1 MEAVFLK
8 LLNMSITAS
17 WLVFAVFLLRI
28 LFRKAPKF
36 VSMLLWALVGIR
48 LVCPFSLKSILS
60 VIPNPEPVPSEI
72 LTAEHPVIQSG
83 ISAVNETMN
92 PVLSETFAPSAE
104 TGASPLGSLAFIA
117 SVLWLC
123 GIVVLLLYTAVSYR
137 RIHKSVREAAL
148 YQGNVWLC
156 DRIDTPFIFGVL
168 RPRVFLPSDIEKADL
183 PYVLAHEQAH
193 LKRRDH
199 LWKPLGFLL
208 LTVYWFNPV
217 LWVAY
222 ILFCKDMELAC
233 DERVLRTLGAACKK
247 PYSNAL
253 INCSVPRKRISAC
266 PLAFGE
272 TGVKERVRSVL
283 NYKKPAF
290 WLAAVAVVA
299 VAVAALVFL
308 TNPATENVQTL
319 ADITQSSAL
328 FDNVETLKLVEEKG
342 ETTAPAAQT
351 QTILSDLQATEI
363 SVDPVSG
370 NLTQESAIKFVL
382 QYDDASEQ
390 VICFSNT
397 FDEVWLKDGIA
408 YKVMDPDSAKRIFE
422 SVSAAGGQQ
431 NSAGVEN
438 PTAAGDQKEP
448 APTQKADGGTDETEP
463 DTQNTNPQT
472 KPAEKEEHLPVNRE
486 NLPFTL
492 EGTAALSADLQNRTS
507 GGVVVRSYD
516 ELKATVD
523 YDAFTSCTY
532 RTIAGR
538 RYNGFLSAYDAAFFE
553 DKALL
558 IVYDMSTG
566 GTYSASPTHIQI
578 QGAKATVT
586 LSQKTASDNLW
597 GSADIQYLRYFI
609 AVDKDDVASVKT
621 VVSIKA

>member
-17 WLVFAVFLLRI
+17 WLVFAVFLLRL
-28 LFRKAPKF
+28 LFQKAPKF

-60 VIPNPEPVPSEI
+60 VIPNPEPLPSEI

-83 ISAVNETMN
+83 IPAVNETMN

-104 TGASPLGSLAFIA
+104 TSVSPLQSLAFVA

-123 GIVVLLLYTAVSYR
+123 GIGILLLYTAVSYG
-137 RIHKSVREAAL
+137 RIRKSVREAAL
-148 YQGNVWLC
+148 YQGNVWIC
-156 DRIDTPFIFGVL
+156 DRIDTPFILGVL

-208 LTVYWFNPV
+208 LTVYWFNPI

-308 TNPATENVQTL
+308 TNPETENVQTL
-319 ADITQSSAL
+319 ADFTQSSAL
-328 FDNVETLKLVEEKG
+328 FDNVETLKLVEQNG
-342 ETTAPAAQT
+342 ETTAPATQT

-363 SVDPVSG
+363 SVDPVSE
-370 NLTQESAIKFVL
+370 NRAQTKAAKLVL
-382 QYDDASEQ
+382 SYGDASEKALY
-390 VICFSNT
+390 FNDAYS
-397 FDEVWLKDGIA
+397 EVWLEDGIA
-408 YKVMDPDSAKRIFE
+408 YKVMDPDSAKRILETVRTSAVAE
-422 SVSAAGGQQ
+422 S
-431 NSAGVEN
+431 
-438 PTAAGDQKEP
+438 PTATETLP
-448 APTQKADGGTDETEP
+448 APVSLTEYRPGSVKLEPQDQDEFSFERKYRLAYYRIWGYFTECLTEEETADYMQWVDEYNKSTNYGETQ
-463 DTQNTNPQT
+463 
-472 KPAEKEEHLPVNRE
+472 EEMLLV
-486 NLPFTL
+486 
-492 EGTAALSADLQNRTS
+492 
-507 GGVVVRSYD
+507 
-516 ELKATVD
+516 
-523 YDAFTSCTY
+523 TY
-532 RTIAGR
+532 IK
-538 RYNGFLSAYDAAFFE
+538 RYNISRAEFDAAVEKMQAEMPTE
-553 DKALL
+553 DGV
-558 IVYDMSTG
+558 IYEESEVPNGDIIYTF
-566 GTYSASPTHIQI
+566 
-578 QGAKATVT
+578 
-586 LSQKTASDNLW
+586 DNEV
-597 GSADIQYLRYFI
+597 INRYYRY
-609 AVDKDDVASVKT
+609 A
-621 VVSIKA
+621 

>member
-123 GIVVLLLYTAVSYR
+123 GIGVLLLYTAVSYW

-308 TNPATENVQTL
+308 TNPETENVQTL
-319 ADITQSSAL
+319 ADITQASAL

-342 ETTAPAAQT
+342 ETTAPASQT

-370 NLTQESAIKFVL
+370 NRAQTKAAKLVL
-382 QYDDASEQ
+382 GYEDASEKALYFNDA
-390 VICFSNT
+390 FS
-397 FDEVWLKDGIA
+397 EVWLEDGIA
-408 YKVMDPDSAKRIFE
+408 YKVMDPDSAKRILETVRTSAVAE
-422 SVSAAGGQQ
+422 S
-431 NSAGVEN
+431 
-438 PTAAGDQKEP
+438 PTA
-448 APTQKADGGTDETEP
+448 TET
-463 DTQNTNPQT
+463 
-472 KPAEKEEHLPVNRE
+472 LPVPVS
-486 NLPFTL
+486 LPEYKPGSVKLEPQDQDEFSFERKYRLAYYRIWGYFTACL
-492 EGTAALSADLQNRTS
+492 TEEETADYMQW
-507 GGVVVRSYD
+507 VD
-516 ELKATVD
+516 EYNKSTNYGETQEEMLLV
-523 YDAFTSCTY
+523 TY
-532 RTIAGR
+532 IK
-538 RYNGFLSAYDAAFFE
+538 RYNISRAEFDAAVEKMQAEMPPE
-553 DKALL
+553 DGV
-558 IVYDMSTG
+558 IYEESEIPNGDIIYTF
-566 GTYSASPTHIQI
+566 
-578 QGAKATVT
+578 
-586 LSQKTASDNLW
+586 DNEV
-597 GSADIQYLRYFI
+597 INRYYRY
-609 AVDKDDVASVKT
+609 A
-621 VVSIKA
+621 

>member
-1 MEAVFLK
+1 MEAIFLK

-48 LVCPFSLKSILS
+48 LVCPFSLKSVLS

-104 TGASPLGSLAFIA
+104 TGASPLGSLAFVA

-308 TNPATENVQTL
+308 TNPETENVQTL
-319 ADITQSSAL
+319 ADITQASAL

-342 ETTAPAAQT
+342 ETTAPASQT

-363 SVDPVSG
+363 SVDPVSE
-370 NLTQESAIKFVL
+370 NRAQTKAAKLVL
-382 QYDDASEQ
+382 GYEDASEKALYFNDA
-390 VICFSNT
+390 FS
-397 FDEVWLKDGIA
+397 EVWLEDGIA
-408 YKVMDPDSAKRIFE
+408 YKVMDPDSAKRILETVRTSAVAE
-422 SVSAAGGQQ
+422 S
-431 NSAGVEN
+431 
-438 PTAAGDQKEP
+438 PTA
-448 APTQKADGGTDETEP
+448 TET
-463 DTQNTNPQT
+463 
-472 KPAEKEEHLPVNRE
+472 LPVPVS
-486 NLPFTL
+486 LPEYRPGSVKLEPQDQDDYSFERKYRLAYYGIWGYFTACL
-492 EGTAALSADLQNRTS
+492 TEEETADYMQW
-507 GGVVVRSYD
+507 VD
-516 ELKATVD
+516 EYNKSTNYGETQEEMLLV
-523 YDAFTSCTY
+523 TY
-532 RTIAGR
+532 IK
-538 RYNGFLSAYDAAFFE
+538 RYNISRAEFDAAVEKMQAEMPPE
-553 DKALL
+553 DGV
-558 IVYDMSTG
+558 IYEESEVPNGDIIYTF
-566 GTYSASPTHIQI
+566 
-578 QGAKATVT
+578 
-586 LSQKTASDNLW
+586 DNEV
-597 GSADIQYLRYFI
+597 INRYYRY
-609 AVDKDDVASVKT
+609 A
-621 VVSIKA
+621 

>member
-1 MEAVFLK
+1 MEAIFLK

-72 LTAEHPVIQSG
+72 LTAERPVIQSG

-104 TGASPLGSLAFIA
+104 TGASPLGSLAFVA

-217 LWVAY
+217 LWAAY

-319 ADITQSSAL
+319 ADITQASAL

-342 ETTAPAAQT
+342 ETTAPASQT

-370 NLTQESAIKFVL
+370 NLTQENAIKFVL

-390 VICFSNT
+390 TICFSNT
-397 FDEVWLKDGIA
+397 FGEVWLKDGIA
-408 YKVMDPDSAKRIFE
+408 YKVMDPDSAKRILETVRTSAVAE
-422 SVSAAGGQQ
+422 S
-431 NSAGVEN
+431 
-438 PTAAGDQKEP
+438 PTA
-448 APTQKADGGTDETEP
+448 TET
-463 DTQNTNPQT
+463 
-472 KPAEKEEHLPVNRE
+472 LPVPVS
-486 NLPFTL
+486 LPEYRPGSVKLEPQDQDDYSFERKYRLAYYGIWGYFTECL
-492 EGTAALSADLQNRTS
+492 TEEETADYMQW
-507 GGVVVRSYD
+507 VD
-516 ELKATVD
+516 EYNKSTNYGETQEEMLLV
-523 YDAFTSCTY
+523 TY
-532 RTIAGR
+532 IK
-538 RYNGFLSAYDAAFFE
+538 RYNISRAEFDAAVEKMQAEMPPE
-553 DKALL
+553 DGV
-558 IVYDMSTG
+558 IYEESEVPNGDIIYTF
-566 GTYSASPTHIQI
+566 
-578 QGAKATVT
+578 
-586 LSQKTASDNLW
+586 DNEV
-597 GSADIQYLRYFI
+597 INRYYRY
-609 AVDKDDVASVKT
+609 A
-621 VVSIKA
+621 

>member
-1 MEAVFLK
+1 
-8 LLNMSITAS
+8 
-17 WLVFAVFLLRI
+17 
-28 LFRKAPKF
+28 
-36 VSMLLWALVGIR
+36 
-48 LVCPFSLKSILS
+48 
-60 VIPNPEPVPSEI
+60 
-72 LTAEHPVIQSG
+72 
-83 ISAVNETMN
+83 
-92 PVLSETFAPSAE
+92 
-104 TGASPLGSLAFIA
+104 
-117 SVLWLC
+117 
-123 GIVVLLLYTAVSYR
+123 
-137 RIHKSVREAAL
+137 
-148 YQGNVWLC
+148 
-156 DRIDTPFIFGVL
+156 
-168 RPRVFLPSDIEKADL
+168 
-183 PYVLAHEQAH
+183 
-193 LKRRDH
+193 
-199 LWKPLGFLL
+199 
-208 LTVYWFNPV
+208 
-217 LWVAY
+217 
-222 ILFCKDMELAC
+222 MELAC
-233 DERVLRTLGAACKK
+233 DERVLRTIGAACKK

-283 NYKKPAF
+283 NYQKPAF

-532 RTIAGR
+532 RTNAGR

>member
-1 MEAVFLK
+1 MEAIFLK

-123 GIVVLLLYTAVSYR
+123 GIVVLLLYTALSYR

-156 DRIDTPFIFGVL
+156 DRIDTPFIFGVI

-208 LTVYWFNPV
+208 LTVYWFNPI

-308 TNPATENVQTL
+308 TNPETENVQTL
-319 ADITQSSAL
+319 ADITQASAL
-328 FDNVETLKLVEEKG
+328 FDNVETLKVVEEKG
-342 ETTAPAAQT
+342 ETTAPASQT
-351 QTILSDLQATEI
+351 QTILSDLQGTKI

-370 NLTQESAIKFVL
+370 NLTQENAIKFVL

-390 VICFSNT
+390 TICFSNT
-397 FDEVWLKDGIA
+397 FGEVWLKDGIA
-408 YKVMDPDSAKRIFE
+408 YKVMDPDSAKRILETVRTSAVAE
-422 SVSAAGGQQ
+422 S
-431 NSAGVEN
+431 
-438 PTAAGDQKEP
+438 PTA
-448 APTQKADGGTDETEP
+448 TET
-463 DTQNTNPQT
+463 
-472 KPAEKEEHLPVNRE
+472 LPVPVS
-486 NLPFTL
+486 LPEYRPGSVKLEPQDQDDYSFERKYRLAYYGIWGYFTECL
-492 EGTAALSADLQNRTS
+492 TEEETADYMQW
-507 GGVVVRSYD
+507 VD
-516 ELKATVD
+516 EYNKSTNYGETQEEMLLV
-523 YDAFTSCTY
+523 TY
-532 RTIAGR
+532 IK
-538 RYNGFLSAYDAAFFE
+538 RYNISRAEFDAAVEKMQAEMPPE
-553 DKALL
+553 DGV
-558 IVYDMSTG
+558 IYEESEVPNGDIIYTF
-566 GTYSASPTHIQI
+566 
-578 QGAKATVT
+578 
-586 LSQKTASDNLW
+586 DNEV
-597 GSADIQYLRYFI
+597 INRYYRY
-609 AVDKDDVASVKT
+609 A
-621 VVSIKA
+621 

>member
-28 LFRKAPKF
+28 LFQKAPKF
-36 VSMLLWALVGIR
+36 VSMLLWALVGVR
-48 LVCPFSLKSILS
+48 LVCPVSFKSVLS

-92 PVLSETFAPSAE
+92 PVLSETFAPLAE
-104 TGASPLGSLAFIA
+104 TGVSPLQSLAFVA

-123 GIVVLLLYTAVSYR
+123 GIGGLLLYTAVSYW

-156 DRIDTPFIFGVL
+156 DRIDTPFILGVI

-208 LTVYWFNPV
+208 LTVYWFNPI
-217 LWVAY
+217 LWAAY

-308 TNPATENVQTL
+308 TNPETENVQTL

-342 ETTAPAAQT
+342 ETAASAAQM
-351 QTILSDLQATEI
+351 QTILSDLQGTEI
-363 SVDPVSG
+363 SVDPVSE
-370 NLTQESAIKFVL
+370 NRAQTKAAKLVL
-382 QYDDASEQ
+382 GYGDASEKALY
-390 VICFSNT
+390 FNDAYS
-397 FDEVWLKDGIA
+397 EVWLEDGIA
-408 YKVMDPDSAKRIFE
+408 YKVMDPDSAKRILETVRTSAVVE
-422 SVSAAGGQQ
+422 S
-431 NSAGVEN
+431 
-438 PTAAGDQKEP
+438 PTA
-448 APTQKADGGTDETEP
+448 TET
-463 DTQNTNPQT
+463 
-472 KPAEKEEHLPVNRE
+472 LPVPVS
-486 NLPFTL
+486 LPEYRPGSVKLEPQDQDEFSFERKYRLAYYRIWGYFTECL
-492 EGTAALSADLQNRTS
+492 TEEETTDYMQW
-507 GGVVVRSYD
+507 VD
-516 ELKATVD
+516 EYNKSTNYGETQEEMLLV
-523 YDAFTSCTY
+523 TY
-532 RTIAGR
+532 IK
-538 RYNGFLSAYDAAFFE
+538 RYNISRAEFDAAVEKMQAEMPPE
-553 DKALL
+553 DGV
-558 IVYDMSTG
+558 IYEESEVPNGDIIYTF
-566 GTYSASPTHIQI
+566 
-578 QGAKATVT
+578 
-586 LSQKTASDNLW
+586 DNEV
-597 GSADIQYLRYFI
+597 INRYYRY
-609 AVDKDDVASVKT
+609 A
-621 VVSIKA
+621 

>member
-1 MEAVFLK
+1 MEAIFLK

-72 LTAEHPVIQSG
+72 LTAERPVIQSG

-104 TGASPLGSLAFIA
+104 TGVSPLGSLAFAA

-123 GIVVLLLYTAVSYR
+123 GIVVLLLYTAVSYW
-137 RIHKSVREAAL
+137 RIHKSVHEAAL
-148 YQGNVWLC
+148 YQGNIWLC

-217 LWVAY
+217 LWAAY

-319 ADITQSSAL
+319 ADITQASAL

-342 ETTAPAAQT
+342 ETTAPASQT
-351 QTILSDLQATEI
+351 QTILFDLQGTKI

-370 NLTQESAIKFVL
+370 NLTQENAIKFVL

-390 VICFSNT
+390 TICFSNT
-397 FDEVWLKDGIA
+397 FGEVWLKDGIA
-408 YKVMDPDSAKRIFE
+408 YKVIDPDSAKRILETVRTSAVAE
-422 SVSAAGGQQ
+422 S
-431 NSAGVEN
+431 
-438 PTAAGDQKEP
+438 PTA
-448 APTQKADGGTDETEP
+448 TET
-463 DTQNTNPQT
+463 
-472 KPAEKEEHLPVNRE
+472 LPVPVS
-486 NLPFTL
+486 LPEYRPGSVKLEPQDQDDYSFERKYRLAYYGIWGYFTECL
-492 EGTAALSADLQNRTS
+492 TEEETADYMQW
-507 GGVVVRSYD
+507 VD
-516 ELKATVD
+516 EYNKSTNYGETQEEMLLV
-523 YDAFTSCTY
+523 TY
-532 RTIAGR
+532 IK
-538 RYNGFLSAYDAAFFE
+538 RYNISRAEFDAAVEKMQAEMPPE
-553 DKALL
+553 DGV
-558 IVYDMSTG
+558 IYEESEVPNGDIIYTF
-566 GTYSASPTHIQI
+566 
-578 QGAKATVT
+578 
-586 LSQKTASDNLW
+586 DNEV
-597 GSADIQYLRYFI
+597 INRYYRY
-609 AVDKDDVASVKT
+609 A
-621 VVSIKA
+621 

>member
-1 MEAVFLK
+1 MEAIFLK

-72 LTAEHPVIQSG
+72 LTAERPVIQSG

-104 TGASPLGSLAFIA
+104 TGVSPLGSLAFAA

-123 GIVVLLLYTAVSYR
+123 GIVVLLLYTAVSYW

-148 YQGNVWLC
+148 YQGNIWLC

-217 LWVAY
+217 LWAAY

-319 ADITQSSAL
+319 ADITQASAL

-342 ETTAPAAQT
+342 ETTAPASQT
-351 QTILSDLQATEI
+351 QTILFDLQGTKI

-370 NLTQESAIKFVL
+370 NLTQENAIKFVL

-390 VICFSNT
+390 TICFSNT
-397 FDEVWLKDGIA
+397 FGEVWLKDGIA
-408 YKVMDPDSAKRIFE
+408 YKVIDPDSAKRILETVRTSAVAE
-422 SVSAAGGQQ
+422 S
-431 NSAGVEN
+431 
-438 PTAAGDQKEP
+438 PTA
-448 APTQKADGGTDETEP
+448 TET
-463 DTQNTNPQT
+463 
-472 KPAEKEEHLPVNRE
+472 LPVPVS
-486 NLPFTL
+486 LPEYRPGSVKLEPQDQDDYSFERKYRLAYYGIWGYFTECL
-492 EGTAALSADLQNRTS
+492 TEEETADYMQW
-507 GGVVVRSYD
+507 VD
-516 ELKATVD
+516 EYNKSTNYGETQEEMLLV
-523 YDAFTSCTY
+523 TY
-532 RTIAGR
+532 IK
-538 RYNGFLSAYDAAFFE
+538 RYNISRAEFDAAVEKMQAEMPPE
-553 DKALL
+553 DGV
-558 IVYDMSTG
+558 IYEESEVPNGDIIYTF
-566 GTYSASPTHIQI
+566 
-578 QGAKATVT
+578 
-586 LSQKTASDNLW
+586 DNEV
-597 GSADIQYLRYFI
+597 INRYYRY
-609 AVDKDDVASVKT
+609 A
-621 VVSIKA
+621 

>member
-1 MEAVFLK
+1 MEAIFLK

-48 LVCPFSLKSILS
+48 LVCPFSLKTVLS

-123 GIVVLLLYTAVSYR
+123 GIVVLLLYTALSYR

-156 DRIDTPFIFGVL
+156 DRIDTPFIFGVI

-208 LTVYWFNPV
+208 LTVYWFNPI

-308 TNPATENVQTL
+308 TNPETENVQTL
-319 ADITQSSAL
+319 ADITHSSAL

-342 ETTAPAAQT
+342 ETTAPASQT

-370 NLTQESAIKFVL
+370 NLTQENAIKFVL

-390 VICFSNT
+390 TICFSNT
-397 FDEVWLKDGIA
+397 FGEVWLKDGIA
-408 YKVMDPDSAKRIFE
+408 YKVMDPDSAKRILETVRTSAVAE
-422 SVSAAGGQQ
+422 S
-431 NSAGVEN
+431 
-438 PTAAGDQKEP
+438 PTA
-448 APTQKADGGTDETEP
+448 TET
-463 DTQNTNPQT
+463 
-472 KPAEKEEHLPVNRE
+472 LPVPVS
-486 NLPFTL
+486 LPEYRPGSVKLEPQDQDDYSFERKYRLAYYGIWGYFTECL
-492 EGTAALSADLQNRTS
+492 TEEETADYMQW
-507 GGVVVRSYD
+507 VD
-516 ELKATVD
+516 EYNKSTNYGETQEEMLLV
-523 YDAFTSCTY
+523 TY
-532 RTIAGR
+532 IK
-538 RYNGFLSAYDAAFFE
+538 RYNISRAEFDAAVEKMQAEMPPE
-553 DKALL
+553 DGV
-558 IVYDMSTG
+558 IYEESEVPNGDIIYTF
-566 GTYSASPTHIQI
+566 
-578 QGAKATVT
+578 
-586 LSQKTASDNLW
+586 DNEV
-597 GSADIQYLRYFI
+597 INRYYRY
-609 AVDKDDVASVKT
+609 A
-621 VVSIKA
+621 

>member
-28 LFRKAPKF
+28 LFQKAPKF

-48 LVCPFSLKSILS
+48 LVCPFSLKSVLS

-104 TGASPLGSLAFIA
+104 TGASPLGSLAFVA

-156 DRIDTPFIFGVL
+156 DRIDTPFIFGVI

-217 LWVAY
+217 LWAAY

-308 TNPATENVQTL
+308 TNPETENVQTL
-319 ADITQSSAL
+319 ADITQASAL

-351 QTILSDLQATEI
+351 QTILSDLQGTEI
-363 SVDPVSG
+363 SVDPVSE
-370 NLTQESAIKFVL
+370 NRAQTKAAKLVL
-382 QYDDASEQ
+382 GYEDASEKALYFNDA
-390 VICFSNT
+390 FS
-397 FDEVWLKDGIA
+397 EVWLEDGIA
-408 YKVMDPDSAKRIFE
+408 YKVMDPDSAKRILETVRTSAVAE
-422 SVSAAGGQQ
+422 S
-431 NSAGVEN
+431 
-438 PTAAGDQKEP
+438 PTA
-448 APTQKADGGTDETEP
+448 TET
-463 DTQNTNPQT
+463 
-472 KPAEKEEHLPVNRE
+472 LPVPVS
-486 NLPFTL
+486 LPEYRPGSVKLEPQDQDDYSFERKYRLAYYGIWGYFTECL
-492 EGTAALSADLQNRTS
+492 TEGETADYMQW
-507 GGVVVRSYD
+507 VD
-516 ELKATVD
+516 EYNKSTNYGETQEEMLLV
-523 YDAFTSCTY
+523 TY
-532 RTIAGR
+532 IK
-538 RYNGFLSAYDAAFFE
+538 RYNISRAEFDAAVEKMQAEMPPE
-553 DKALL
+553 DGV
-558 IVYDMSTG
+558 IYEESEVPNGDIIYTF
-566 GTYSASPTHIQI
+566 
-578 QGAKATVT
+578 
-586 LSQKTASDNLW
+586 DNEV
-597 GSADIQYLRYFI
+597 INRYYRY
-609 AVDKDDVASVKT
+609 A
-621 VVSIKA
+621 

>member
-208 LTVYWFNPV
+208 VTVYWFNPV

-308 TNPATENVQTL
+308 TNPETENVQTL
-319 ADITQSSAL
+319 ADITQASAL

-342 ETTAPAAQT
+342 ETTAPASQT

-370 NLTQESAIKFVL
+370 NLTQENAIKFVL

-390 VICFSNT
+390 TICFSNT
-397 FDEVWLKDGIA
+397 FGEVWLKDGIA
-408 YKVMDPDSAKRIFE
+408 YKVMDPDSAKRILETVRTSAVAE
-422 SVSAAGGQQ
+422 S
-431 NSAGVEN
+431 
-438 PTAAGDQKEP
+438 PTA
-448 APTQKADGGTDETEP
+448 TET
-463 DTQNTNPQT
+463 
-472 KPAEKEEHLPVNRE
+472 LPVPVS
-486 NLPFTL
+486 LPEYKPGSVKLEPQDQDEFSFERKYRLAYYRIWGCFTACL
-492 EGTAALSADLQNRTS
+492 TEEETADYMQW
-507 GGVVVRSYD
+507 VD
-516 ELKATVD
+516 EYNKSTNYGETQEEMLLV
-523 YDAFTSCTY
+523 TY
-532 RTIAGR
+532 IK
-538 RYNGFLSAYDAAFFE
+538 RYNISRAEFDAAVEKMQAEMPPE
-553 DKALL
+553 DGV
-558 IVYDMSTG
+558 IYEESEIPNGDIIYTF
-566 GTYSASPTHIQI
+566 
-578 QGAKATVT
+578 
-586 LSQKTASDNLW
+586 DNEV
-597 GSADIQYLRYFI
+597 INRYYRY
-609 AVDKDDVASVKT
+609 A
-621 VVSIKA
+621 

>member
-28 LFRKAPKF
+28 LFQKAPKF

-123 GIVVLLLYTAVSYR
+123 GIGVLLLYTAVSYR

-390 VICFSNT
+390 AICFSNT

-408 YKVMDPDSAKRIFE
+408 YKVMDPDSAKRILETVRTSAVAE
-422 SVSAAGGQQ
+422 S
-431 NSAGVEN
+431 
-438 PTAAGDQKEP
+438 PTA
-448 APTQKADGGTDETEP
+448 TET
-463 DTQNTNPQT
+463 
-472 KPAEKEEHLPVNRE
+472 LPVPVS
-486 NLPFTL
+486 LPEYKPGSVKLEPQDQDEFSFERKYRLAYYRIWGYFTACL
-492 EGTAALSADLQNRTS
+492 TEEETADYMQW
-507 GGVVVRSYD
+507 VD
-516 ELKATVD
+516 EYNKSTNYGETQEEMLLV
-523 YDAFTSCTY
+523 TY
-532 RTIAGR
+532 IK
-538 RYNGFLSAYDAAFFE
+538 RYNISRAEFDAAVEKMQAEMPPE
-553 DKALL
+553 DGV
-558 IVYDMSTG
+558 IYEESEIPNGDIIYTF
-566 GTYSASPTHIQI
+566 
-578 QGAKATVT
+578 
-586 LSQKTASDNLW
+586 DNEV
-597 GSADIQYLRYFI
+597 INRYYRY
-609 AVDKDDVASVKT
+609 A
-621 VVSIKA
+621 

>member
-1 MEAVFLK
+1 MEAIFLK

-104 TGASPLGSLAFIA
+104 TGVSPLGSLAFVA

-123 GIVVLLLYTAVSYR
+123 GIGVLLLYTAVSYR

-156 DRIDTPFIFGVL
+156 DRIDTPFIFGVI

-308 TNPATENVQTL
+308 TNPETENVQTL
-319 ADITQSSAL
+319 ADITQASAL

-342 ETTAPAAQT
+342 ETTAPASQT
-351 QTILSDLQATEI
+351 QTILSDLQGTKI

-370 NLTQESAIKFVL
+370 NLTQENAIKFVL

-390 VICFSNT
+390 TICFSNT
-397 FDEVWLKDGIA
+397 FGEVWLKDGIA
-408 YKVMDPDSAKRIFE
+408 YKVMDPDSAKRILETVRTSAVAE
-422 SVSAAGGQQ
+422 S
-431 NSAGVEN
+431 
-438 PTAAGDQKEP
+438 PTA
-448 APTQKADGGTDETEP
+448 TET
-463 DTQNTNPQT
+463 
-472 KPAEKEEHLPVNRE
+472 LPVPVS
-486 NLPFTL
+486 LPEYRPGSVKLEPQDQDDYSFERKYRLAYYRIWGYFTACL
-492 EGTAALSADLQNRTS
+492 TEEETADYMQW
-507 GGVVVRSYD
+507 VD
-516 ELKATVD
+516 EYNKSTNYGETQEEMLLV
-523 YDAFTSCTY
+523 TY
-532 RTIAGR
+532 IK
-538 RYNGFLSAYDAAFFE
+538 RYNISRAEFDAAVEKMQAEMPPE
-553 DKALL
+553 DGV
-558 IVYDMSTG
+558 IYEESEVPNGDIIYTF
-566 GTYSASPTHIQI
+566 
-578 QGAKATVT
+578 
-586 LSQKTASDNLW
+586 DNEV
-597 GSADIQYLRYFI
+597 INRYYRY
-609 AVDKDDVASVKT
+609 A
-621 VVSIKA
+621 

>member
-1 MEAVFLK
+1 MEAIFLK

-48 LVCPFSLKSILS
+48 LVCPFSLKSVLS

-156 DRIDTPFIFGVL
+156 DRIDTPFIFGVI

-208 LTVYWFNPV
+208 VTVYWFNPV
-217 LWVAY
+217 LWAAY

-319 ADITQSSAL
+319 ADITQASAL

-342 ETTAPAAQT
+342 ETTAPASQT

-370 NLTQESAIKFVL
+370 NLTQENAIKFVL

-390 VICFSNT
+390 TICFSNT
-397 FDEVWLKDGIA
+397 FGEVWLKDGIA
-408 YKVMDPDSAKRIFE
+408 YKVMDPDSAKRILETVRTSAVAE
-422 SVSAAGGQQ
+422 S
-431 NSAGVEN
+431 
-438 PTAAGDQKEP
+438 PTA
-448 APTQKADGGTDETEP
+448 TET
-463 DTQNTNPQT
+463 
-472 KPAEKEEHLPVNRE
+472 LPVPVS
-486 NLPFTL
+486 LPEYRPGSVKLEPQDQDDYSFERKYRLAYYGIWGYFTACL
-492 EGTAALSADLQNRTS
+492 TEEETADYMQW
-507 GGVVVRSYD
+507 VD
-516 ELKATVD
+516 EYNKSTNYGETQEEMLLV
-523 YDAFTSCTY
+523 TY
-532 RTIAGR
+532 IK
-538 RYNGFLSAYDAAFFE
+538 RYNISRAEFDAAVEKMQAEMPPE
-553 DKALL
+553 DGV
-558 IVYDMSTG
+558 IYEESEVPNGDIIYTF
-566 GTYSASPTHIQI
+566 
-578 QGAKATVT
+578 
-586 LSQKTASDNLW
+586 DNEV
-597 GSADIQYLRYFI
+597 INRYYRY
-609 AVDKDDVASVKT
+609 A
-621 VVSIKA
+621 

>member
-123 GIVVLLLYTAVSYR
+123 GIGVLLLYTAVSYR

-156 DRIDTPFIFGVL
+156 DRIDTPFILGVL

-308 TNPATENVQTL
+308 TNPETENVQTL

-351 QTILSDLQATEI
+351 QTILSDLQGTEI

-370 NLTQESAIKFVL
+370 NLTQGSAIKFVL

-390 VICFSNT
+390 AICFSNT

-408 YKVMDPDSAKRIFE
+408 YKVMDPDSAKRILEMVRTSAVAE
-422 SVSAAGGQQ
+422 S
-431 NSAGVEN
+431 
-438 PTAAGDQKEP
+438 PTA
-448 APTQKADGGTDETEP
+448 TET
-463 DTQNTNPQT
+463 
-472 KPAEKEEHLPVNRE
+472 LPVPVS
-486 NLPFTL
+486 LPEYKPGSVKLEPQDQDEFSFERKYRLAYYRIWGYFTACL
-492 EGTAALSADLQNRTS
+492 TEEETADYMQW
-507 GGVVVRSYD
+507 VD
-516 ELKATVD
+516 EYNKSTNYGETQEEMLLV
-523 YDAFTSCTY
+523 TY
-532 RTIAGR
+532 IK
-538 RYNGFLSAYDAAFFE
+538 RYNISRAEFDAAVEKMQAEMPPE
-553 DKALL
+553 DGV
-558 IVYDMSTG
+558 IYEESEIPNGDIIYTF
-566 GTYSASPTHIQI
+566 
-578 QGAKATVT
+578 
-586 LSQKTASDNLW
+586 DNEV
-597 GSADIQYLRYFI
+597 INRYYRY
-609 AVDKDDVASVKT
+609 A
-621 VVSIKA
+621 

>member
-28 LFRKAPKF
+28 LFQKAPKF

-123 GIVVLLLYTAVSYR
+123 GIGVLLLYTAVSYW

-208 LTVYWFNPV
+208 LTIYWFNPI
-217 LWVAY
+217 LWAAY

-308 TNPATENVQTL
+308 TNPETENVQTL
-319 ADITQSSAL
+319 ADITQPRAL
-328 FDNVETLKLVEEKG
+328 FDNVEALKLVEQNG

-370 NLTQESAIKFVL
+370 NLTQGSAIKFVL

-390 VICFSNT
+390 AICFSNT

-408 YKVMDPDSAKRIFE
+408 YKVMDPDSAKRILETVRTSAVAE
-422 SVSAAGGQQ
+422 S
-431 NSAGVEN
+431 
-438 PTAAGDQKEP
+438 PTA
-448 APTQKADGGTDETEP
+448 TET
-463 DTQNTNPQT
+463 
-472 KPAEKEEHLPVNRE
+472 LPVPVS
-486 NLPFTL
+486 LPEYKPGSVKLEPQDQDEFSFERKYRLAYYRIWGYFTACL
-492 EGTAALSADLQNRTS
+492 TEEETADYMQW
-507 GGVVVRSYD
+507 VD
-516 ELKATVD
+516 EYNKSTNYGETQEEMLLV
-523 YDAFTSCTY
+523 TY
-532 RTIAGR
+532 IK
-538 RYNGFLSAYDAAFFE
+538 RYNISRAEFDAAVEKMQAEMPPE
-553 DKALL
+553 DGV
-558 IVYDMSTG
+558 IYEESEIPNGDIIYTF
-566 GTYSASPTHIQI
+566 
-578 QGAKATVT
+578 
-586 LSQKTASDNLW
+586 DNEV
-597 GSADIQYLRYFI
+597 INRYYRY
-609 AVDKDDVASVKT
+609 A
-621 VVSIKA
+621 

>member
-17 WLVFAVFLLRI
+17 WLVLAVFFLRLI
-28 LFRKAPKF
+28 FQKAPKS
-36 VSMLLWALVGIR
+36 VSMLSWALVGVR
-48 LVCPFSLKSILS
+48 LVCPFSFKSILS
-60 VIPNPEPVPSEI
+60 VIPNPEPLPSEI
-72 LTAEHPVIQSG
+72 LTAERPVIQSG
-83 ISAVNETMN
+83 IPAVNEAMN
-92 PVLSETFAPSAE
+92 PVLAETLAPRAE
-104 TGASPLGSLAFIA
+104 TGVSPLGSLALIA

-123 GIVVLLLYTAVSYR
+123 GIGVLLLYTAISYW
-137 RIHKSVREAAL
+137 RIRKSVREAAL
-148 YQGNVWLC
+148 YQGNVWFC
-156 DRIDTPFIFGVL
+156 DHIDTPFILGVL
-168 RPRVFLPSDIEKADL
+168 RPRIFLPSDIEKADL

-193 LKRRDH
+193 LKWRDH

-208 LTVYWFNPV
+208 LTVYWFNPI
-217 LWVAY
+217 LWAAY
-222 ILFCKDMELAC
+222 ILFCKDMERAC

-308 TNPATENVQTL
+308 TNPKTENVQTL

-351 QTILSDLQATEI
+351 QSILSDLQGTEI

-370 NLTQESAIKFVL
+370 NPTQAKVAKLVL
-382 QYDDASEQ
+382 GYGDASEKALYFNDA
-390 VICFSNT
+390 FS
-397 FDEVWLKDGIA
+397 EVWLEDGIV
-408 YKVMDPDSAKRIFE
+408 YKVMDPDSAKRILE
-422 SVSAAGGQQ
+422 TVRTSAVSEQ
-431 NSAGVEN
+431 NSADGKDPV
-438 PTAAGDQKEP
+438 TAGSEETGL
-448 APTQKADGGTDETEP
+448 TQKANSGADKTEP
-463 DTQNTNPQT
+463 NTQNTNSQT
-472 KPAEKEEHLPVNRE
+472 KPAEKEVNLPVNRE
-486 NLPFTL
+486 NLPFTF
-492 EGTAALSADLQNRTS
+492 EGTAMLSADLQNRTS
-507 GGVVVRSYD
+507 GGVIVRSYD

-523 YDAFTSCTY
+523 YDEFTSCTY
-532 RTIAGR
+532 RTNGGR
-538 RYNGFLSAYDAAFFE
+538 SYNGFLSAYDAAFFK
-553 DKALL
+553 DKALI
-558 IVYDMSTG
+558 IVYDMSNG
-566 GTYSASPTHIQI
+566 GTYSASPTHIQT

-586 LSQKTASDNLW
+586 LTQKKASGSLW
-597 GSADIQYLRYFI
+597 GSAEIQYLRYFI
-609 AVDKDDVASVKT
+609 AVDKDDIAGIQT
-621 VVSIKA
+621 VVSTKA

>member
-1 MEAVFLK
+1 MEAIFLK

-156 DRIDTPFIFGVL
+156 DRIDMPFIFGVI

-319 ADITQSSAL
+319 ADITQASAL

-342 ETTAPAAQT
+342 ETTAPASQT

-370 NLTQESAIKFVL
+370 NLTQENAIKFVL

-390 VICFSNT
+390 TICFSNT
-397 FDEVWLKDGIA
+397 FGEVWLKDGIA
-408 YKVMDPDSAKRIFE
+408 YKVMDPDSAKRILETVRTSAVAE
-422 SVSAAGGQQ
+422 S
-431 NSAGVEN
+431 
-438 PTAAGDQKEP
+438 PTA
-448 APTQKADGGTDETEP
+448 TET
-463 DTQNTNPQT
+463 
-472 KPAEKEEHLPVNRE
+472 LPVPVS
-486 NLPFTL
+486 LPEYRPGSVKLEPQDQDDYSFERKYRLAYYGIWGYFTACL
-492 EGTAALSADLQNRTS
+492 TEEETADYMQW
-507 GGVVVRSYD
+507 VD
-516 ELKATVD
+516 EYNKSTNYGETQEEMLLV
-523 YDAFTSCTY
+523 TY
-532 RTIAGR
+532 IK
-538 RYNGFLSAYDAAFFE
+538 RYNISRAEFDAAVEKMQAEMPPE
-553 DKALL
+553 DGV
-558 IVYDMSTG
+558 IYEESEVPNGDIIYTF
-566 GTYSASPTHIQI
+566 
-578 QGAKATVT
+578 
-586 LSQKTASDNLW
+586 DNEV
-597 GSADIQYLRYFI
+597 INRYYRY
-609 AVDKDDVASVKT
+609 A
-621 VVSIKA
+621 

>member
-1 MEAVFLK
+1 MEAIFLK

-48 LVCPFSLKSILS
+48 LVCPFSLKSVLS

-156 DRIDTPFIFGVL
+156 DRIDTPFILGVL

-308 TNPATENVQTL
+308 TNPETENVQTL
-319 ADITQSSAL
+319 ADITQASAL

-351 QTILSDLQATEI
+351 RAILSDLQATEI

-370 NLTQESAIKFVL
+370 NLTQENAIKFVL

-390 VICFSNT
+390 TICFSNT
-397 FDEVWLKDGIA
+397 FGEVWLKDGIA
-408 YKVMDPDSAKRIFE
+408 YKVMDPDSAKRILETVRTSAVAE
-422 SVSAAGGQQ
+422 S
-431 NSAGVEN
+431 
-438 PTAAGDQKEP
+438 PTA
-448 APTQKADGGTDETEP
+448 TET
-463 DTQNTNPQT
+463 
-472 KPAEKEEHLPVNRE
+472 LPVPVS
-486 NLPFTL
+486 LPEYRPGSVKLEPQDQDDYSFERKYRLAYYGIWGYFTECL
-492 EGTAALSADLQNRTS
+492 TEEETADYMQW
-507 GGVVVRSYD
+507 VD
-516 ELKATVD
+516 EYNKSTNYGETQEEMLLV
-523 YDAFTSCTY
+523 TY
-532 RTIAGR
+532 IK
-538 RYNGFLSAYDAAFFE
+538 RYNISRAEFDAAVEKMQAEMPPE
-553 DKALL
+553 DGV
-558 IVYDMSTG
+558 IYEESEVPNGDIIYTF
-566 GTYSASPTHIQI
+566 
-578 QGAKATVT
+578 
-586 LSQKTASDNLW
+586 DNEV
-597 GSADIQYLRYFI
+597 INRYYRY
-609 AVDKDDVASVKT
+609 A
-621 VVSIKA
+621 

>member
-104 TGASPLGSLAFIA
+104 TGVSPLGSLAFVA

-123 GIVVLLLYTAVSYR
+123 GIGVLLLYTAVSYR

-156 DRIDTPFIFGVL
+156 DRIDTPFIFGVI

-308 TNPATENVQTL
+308 TNPETENVQTL
-319 ADITQSSAL
+319 ADITQASAL

-342 ETTAPAAQT
+342 ETTAPASQT
-351 QTILSDLQATEI
+351 QTILSDLQGTKI

-370 NLTQESAIKFVL
+370 NLTQENAIKFVL

-390 VICFSNT
+390 TICFSNT
-397 FDEVWLKDGIA
+397 FGEVWLKDGIA
-408 YKVMDPDSAKRIFE
+408 YKVMDPDSAKRILETVRTSAVAE
-422 SVSAAGGQQ
+422 S
-431 NSAGVEN
+431 
-438 PTAAGDQKEP
+438 PTA
-448 APTQKADGGTDETEP
+448 TET
-463 DTQNTNPQT
+463 
-472 KPAEKEEHLPVNRE
+472 LPVPVS
-486 NLPFTL
+486 LPEYRPGSVKLEPQDQDDYSFERKYRLAYYRIWGYFTACL
-492 EGTAALSADLQNRTS
+492 TEEETADYMQW
-507 GGVVVRSYD
+507 VD
-516 ELKATVD
+516 EYNKSTNYGETQEEMLLV
-523 YDAFTSCTY
+523 TY
-532 RTIAGR
+532 IK
-538 RYNGFLSAYDAAFFE
+538 RYNISRAEFDAAVEKMQAEMPPE
-553 DKALL
+553 DGV
-558 IVYDMSTG
+558 IYEESEVPNGDIIYTF
-566 GTYSASPTHIQI
+566 
-578 QGAKATVT
+578 
-586 LSQKTASDNLW
+586 DNEV
-597 GSADIQYLRYFI
+597 INRYYRY
-609 AVDKDDVASVKT
+609 A
-621 VVSIKA
+621 

>member
-28 LFRKAPKF
+28 LFQKAPKF

-48 LVCPFSLKSILS
+48 LVCPFSLKSVLS

-83 ISAVNETMN
+83 IPVVNETMN
-92 PVLSETFAPSAE
+92 PVLSETFAPRAE
-104 TGASPLGSLAFIA
+104 TGVSPLQSLAFVA

-123 GIVVLLLYTAVSYR
+123 GISVLLLYTAVSYW
-137 RIHKSVREAAL
+137 RIRKSVREAAL

-156 DRIDTPFIFGVL
+156 DRIDTPFILGVL

-208 LTVYWFNPV
+208 LTVYWFNPI

-308 TNPATENVQTL
+308 TNPETENVQTL
-319 ADITQSSAL
+319 ADFTQSSAL
-328 FDNVETLKLVEEKG
+328 FDNVETLKLVEQNG
-342 ETTAPAAQT
+342 ETTAPATQT

-363 SVDPVSG
+363 SVDPVSE
-370 NLTQESAIKFVL
+370 NRAQTKAAKLVL
-382 QYDDASEQ
+382 SYGDASEKALY
-390 VICFSNT
+390 FNDAYS
-397 FDEVWLKDGIA
+397 EVWLEDGIA
-408 YKVMDPDSAKRIFE
+408 YKVMDPDSAKRILETVRTSAVAE
-422 SVSAAGGQQ
+422 S
-431 NSAGVEN
+431 
-438 PTAAGDQKEP
+438 PTATETLP
-448 APTQKADGGTDETEP
+448 APVSLPEYRPGSVQLEPQDQDEFSFERKYRLAYYRIWGYFTECLTEEETADYMQWVDEYNKSTDYGETQ
-463 DTQNTNPQT
+463 
-472 KPAEKEEHLPVNRE
+472 EEMLLV
-486 NLPFTL
+486 
-492 EGTAALSADLQNRTS
+492 
-507 GGVVVRSYD
+507 
-516 ELKATVD
+516 
-523 YDAFTSCTY
+523 TY
-532 RTIAGR
+532 IK
-538 RYNGFLSAYDAAFFE
+538 RYNISRAEFDAAVEKMQVEMPPE
-553 DKALL
+553 DGV
-558 IVYDMSTG
+558 IYEESEVPNGDIIYTF
-566 GTYSASPTHIQI
+566 
-578 QGAKATVT
+578 
-586 LSQKTASDNLW
+586 DNEV
-597 GSADIQYLRYFI
+597 INRYYRY
-609 AVDKDDVASVKT
+609 A
-621 VVSIKA
+621 

>member
-60 VIPNPEPVPSEI
+60 VIPNPEPLPSEI

-208 LTVYWFNPV
+208 LTIYWFNPI

-308 TNPATENVQTL
+308 TNPETENVQTL

-351 QTILSDLQATEI
+351 QTILSDLQGTEI
-363 SVDPVSG
+363 SVDPVSENRAQTKAAKLILGYGDG
-370 NLTQESAIKFVL
+370 NEKAMYFN
-382 QYDDASEQ
+382 DA
-390 VICFSNT
+390 FS
-397 FDEVWLKDGIA
+397 EVWLEDGVA
-408 YKVMDPDSAKRIFE
+408 YKIMDPDSAKRILETVRTSAVAE
-422 SVSAAGGQQ
+422 S
-431 NSAGVEN
+431 
-438 PTAAGDQKEP
+438 PTA
-448 APTQKADGGTDETEP
+448 TET
-463 DTQNTNPQT
+463 
-472 KPAEKEEHLPVNRE
+472 LPVPVS
-486 NLPFTL
+486 LPEYKPGSVKLEPQDQDEFSFERKYRLAYYRIWGYFTACL
-492 EGTAALSADLQNRTS
+492 TEEETADYMQW
-507 GGVVVRSYD
+507 VD
-516 ELKATVD
+516 EYNKSTNYGETQEEMLLV
-523 YDAFTSCTY
+523 TY
-532 RTIAGR
+532 IK
-538 RYNGFLSAYDAAFFE
+538 RYNISRAEFDAVVEKMQAEMPPE
-553 DKALL
+553 DGV
-558 IVYDMSTG
+558 IYEESEIPNGDIIYTF
-566 GTYSASPTHIQI
+566 
-578 QGAKATVT
+578 
-586 LSQKTASDNLW
+586 DNEV
-597 GSADIQYLRYFI
+597 INRYYRY
-609 AVDKDDVASVKT
+609 A
-621 VVSIKA
+621 

>member
-28 LFRKAPKF
+28 IFQKAPKS
-36 VSMLLWALVGIR
+36 VSMLLWALVGVR

-60 VIPNPEPVPSEI
+60 VIPNPEPLPSEI
-72 LTAEHPVIQSG
+72 LTAERPVIQSG
-83 ISAVNETMN
+83 IPAVNETMN

-104 TGASPLGSLAFIA
+104 TGVSPLGSLAFIA

-123 GIVVLLLYTAVSYR
+123 GISVLLLYTAVSYW

-148 YQGNVWLC
+148 YQGNVWFC
-156 DRIDTPFIFGVL
+156 DHIDTPFILGVL

-208 LTVYWFNPV
+208 LTVYWFNPI
-217 LWVAY
+217 LWAAY

-299 VAVAALVFL
+299 VAVAALLFL
-308 TNPATENVQTL
+308 TNPKTEKVQML
-319 ADITQSSAL
+319 ADLAQAKTM
-328 FDNVETLKLVEEKG
+328 FENVETLKLVEEQE
-342 ETTAPAAQT
+342 ETLFSAGQT
-351 QTILSDLQATEI
+351 QAVLSALQGMEI
-363 SVDPVSG
+363 SVDPISENSPQTKAVK
-370 NLTQESAIKFVL
+370 LVL
-382 QYDDASEQ
+382 QYGDAGETAIYFNSGYSE
-390 VICFSNT
+390 I
-397 FDEVWLKDGIA
+397 WLKDGTA
-408 YKVMDPDSAKRIFE
+408 YKITNPDSAKRIFE
-422 SVSAAGGQQ
+422 SVSTAAVQQ
-431 NSAGVEN
+431 KSDDGEN
-438 PTAAGDQKEP
+438 PTEAGSE
-448 APTQKADGGTDETEP
+448 APGLTLKANSGADKTEP
-463 DTQNTNPQT
+463 NPQKTNSQT
-472 KPAEKEEHLPVNRE
+472 KPAEKGETLPVNRE
-486 NLPFTL
+486 DLPFTL
-492 EGTAALSADLQNRTS
+492 EGTAMLSADLQNRTS
-507 GGVVVRSYD
+507 GGVIVRSYD

-523 YDAFTSCTY
+523 YDEFTSCTY
-532 RTIAGR
+532 RTNAGR
-538 RYNGFLSAYDAAFFE
+538 RYNGFLSAYDAAFFK
-553 DKALL
+553 DKALI

-566 GTYSASPTHIQI
+566 GTYSASPTHIQT
-578 QGAKATVT
+578 QGTKATVT
-586 LSQKTASDNLW
+586 LTQNKASSSLW
-597 GSADIQYLRYFI
+597 GTADIQYLRYFI
-609 AVDKDDVASVKT
+609 AVDKDDVAGIQT
-621 VVSIKA
+621 VVSTKT

>member
-1 MEAVFLK
+1 MEAIFLK

-28 LFRKAPKF
+28 LFRKASKF

-83 ISAVNETMN
+83 IPAVNETMN

-104 TGASPLGSLAFIA
+104 TGVSPLGSLAFVA

-123 GIVVLLLYTAVSYR
+123 GIVVLLLYTAVSYW

-156 DRIDTPFIFGVL
+156 DRIDTPFILGVL

-319 ADITQSSAL
+319 ADITQASAL

-390 VICFSNT
+390 AICFSNT

-408 YKVMDPDSAKRIFE
+408 YKVMDPDSAKRILETVRTSAVAE
-422 SVSAAGGQQ
+422 S
-431 NSAGVEN
+431 
-438 PTAAGDQKEP
+438 PTA
-448 APTQKADGGTDETEP
+448 TET
-463 DTQNTNPQT
+463 
-472 KPAEKEEHLPVNRE
+472 LPVPVS
-486 NLPFTL
+486 LPEYKPGSVKLEPQDQDEFSFERKYRLAYYRIWGYFTACL
-492 EGTAALSADLQNRTS
+492 TEEETADYMQW
-507 GGVVVRSYD
+507 VD
-516 ELKATVD
+516 EYNKSTNYGETQEEMLLV
-523 YDAFTSCTY
+523 TY
-532 RTIAGR
+532 IK
-538 RYNGFLSAYDAAFFE
+538 RYNISRAEFDAAVEKMQAEMPPE
-553 DKALL
+553 DGV
-558 IVYDMSTG
+558 IYEESEIPNGDIIYTF
-566 GTYSASPTHIQI
+566 
-578 QGAKATVT
+578 
-586 LSQKTASDNLW
+586 DNEV
-597 GSADIQYLRYFI
+597 INRYYRY
-609 AVDKDDVASVKT
+609 A
-621 VVSIKA
+621 